1 MFIKP
6 SLYGTPSGSADLP
19 DTERFPDNV
28 ALTFYFTLIVTSVGR
43 RYLPYISTDKE
54 SSDNHHAY
62 FLSHVVA
69 MRYDFKQGRYT
80 VPYD

>member
-19 DTERFPDNV
+19 DTERFPDKV

-54 SSDNHHAY
+54 SSDYHHEY